1 MPAGTTLLHDMLAPS
16 ALAFQPHYLDLGDTP
31 GRVLV
36 ITGYPPRVG
45 DAWLAR
51 LAGLPGVS
59 LSVHVQ
65 PTDPAALVK
74 AVNASITEFASRL
87 AAGGAPILRQRN
99 EQSLTDAQALM
110 RKIDSEQQ
118 AVGRVTVVLL
128 VTAPDPEELARR
140 VRQVQAATAA
150 AGMRAYEASYQ
161 QEDAFR
167 AVGPWGDLPGPL
179 AKAGAR
185 HMPAETVAAM
195 YPMVKAGLNEGEGI
209 VFGRDADG
217 GVVLLDLTKQS
228 GGRING
234 NINILGGSGGG
245 KSTAAK
251 ILILRALA
259 MGWRVLVLDPEA
271 EYTRLAKTLGMPVVD
286 VAGGAGGRINPLHI
300 DPTPD
305 EPDEDEETAG
315 PGAQGALA
323 IHLQRVRTFFRLYLS
338 SLNDVEHAILEKA
351 VVAAYAAKAVTWET
365 DPATVEDW
373 PTVGDVYAEIVKR
386 PDAERLAVLLESAAT
401 GADAA
406 LWGGQSTVRV
416 GRDPL
421 VVLNL
426 KRIGNAEPKVRRAQ
440 YFNVLAHA
448 WDLVRQGRSTGQYT
462 LLVVDEA
469 WTLVDSNAPQ
479 ALEHLRDW
487 AKRIRKFGPLPIGA
501 VMAVVTQQ
509 ISDFLDPAVAYLG
522 APVISNASIRIL
534 TRQEGRDLEALSG
547 LFRLTEAE
555 HSLLSS
561 AKTGEALMIAGND
574 RVRLRVEVA
583 PHEAELIFAR

>member
-16 ALAFQPHYLDLGDTP
+16 ALAFQPHAIDIGDTP
-31 GRVLV
+31 SKVLV
-36 ITGYPPRVG
+36 LVNYPPRVG

-51 LAGLPGVS
+51 LAALPGVS

-74 AVNASITEFASRL
+74 GVNASITEFASRL
-87 AAGGAPILRQRN
+87 ASGGAPILRQRN
-99 EQSLTDAQALM
+99 EQSLADAQSLLK
-110 RKIDSEQQ
+110 KIDAEQQ
-118 AVGRVTVVLL
+118 QVGKVTVSLL
-128 VTAPDPEELARR
+128 VTAPDAEELARR
-140 VRQVQAATAA
+140 TRQVQAAVAA

-161 QEDAFR
+161 QEYAFR
-167 AVGPWGDLPGPL
+167 SAGPWGHLPGAI

-185 HMPAETVAAM
+185 HMPAETIAAM
-195 YPMVKAGLNEGEGI
+195 YPFVRTGLNEGGGI
-209 VFGRDADG
+209 VFGRDHDG
-217 GVVLLDLTKQS
+217 GLVLLDLTRQTN
-228 GGRING
+228 GRING

-251 ILILRALA
+251 VLILRALA

-286 VAGGAGGRINPLHI
+286 VAGGSGGRINPLHI

-305 EPDEDEETAG
+305 EPDEEDEAG
-315 PGAQGALA
+315 SGGQGALA
-323 IHLQRVRTFFRLYLS
+323 THLQRVRTFFRLYLP
-338 SLNDVEHAILEKA
+338 SLTDVEHAILEKA
-351 VVAAYAAKAVTWET
+351 VVSAYAAKAVTWET
-365 DPATVEDW
+365 DPATVKVW
-373 PTVGDVYAEIVKR
+373 PTVADVYAEIIKR

-406 LWGGQSTVRV
+406 LWGGQSTVQV

-534 TRQEGRDLEALSG
+534 TRQEGRDLEALSS

-555 HSLLSS
+555 HSLLAT
-561 AKTGEALMIAGND
+561 AKTGEALMLAGND

-583 PHEAELIFAR
+583 PHEAEMIFAR